1 MKKHQSVKNP
11 PLLYIVQ
18 PEFEPVLTSM
28 QKTYVMRKNPPAE
41 AAAPAPAEPV
51 ANEAAKKA
59 APVQKEQKLSKPLHS
74 FNDLSNEEKLQLL
87 LHLPDR
93 LSSLNCSISTNVQTY
108 IGKVTEFKDN
118 CVTIN
123 GEKVKLEDIQ
133 SITLKGL

>member
-28 QKTYVMRKNPPAE
+28 QKTYVVKRELPAQT
-41 AAAPAPAEPV
+41 AAAPEEAVLSEEVKP
-51 ANEAAKKA
+51 EAA
-59 APVQKEQKLSKPLHS
+59 VQKEGKLTKPLHS
-74 FNDLSNEEKLQLL
+74 FNDLSIPDKIQLL

-93 LSSLNCSISTNVQTY
+93 LSSLNCSISTNVKTH
-108 IGKVTEFKDN
+108 IGKVTEYKDN

-123 GEKVKLEDIQ
+123 GEKVPLEEIQ
-133 SITLKGL
+133 AIHLKGL